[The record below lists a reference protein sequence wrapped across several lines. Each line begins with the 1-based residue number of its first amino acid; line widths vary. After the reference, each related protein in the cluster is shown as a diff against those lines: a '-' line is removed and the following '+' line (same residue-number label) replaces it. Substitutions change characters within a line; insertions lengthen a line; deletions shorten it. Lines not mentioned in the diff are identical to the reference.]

1 MDLSVDLVKDQIS
14 RGGITAAELVAR
26 ALGANGD
33 RVNAGILESAHVD
46 RRAAGVVIDDRS
58 AVRFR
63 GTVTVCV
70 GILDDIFPSSLLAAL
85 KLAVS
90 IVIIAVPYNRVHLI
104 IFGRTRRR
112 CRAVAV
118 HVDGE
123 ALGAQIHVIGIDCTK
138 RRHNFHGTHDAHGV
152 AVVCDIVQDLEHAVF
167 GHIAVTA
174 SCGIGSAVNIDIVVD
189 KVGADDLYLVAVD
202 DPVIELVAH
211 FEGIGGGTAV
221 EHIQIVALVIE
232 LYFQRA
238 VGAVIEPVVFA
249 YDVIP
254 HVVRIGRDLN
264 AVRLNDE
271 VIIIIFIVING
282 EAVRA
287 FT

>member
-1 MDLSVDLVKDQIS
+1 M
-14 RGGITAAELVAR
+14 AAELVAR
-26 ALGANGD
+26 ALGADGD

-46 RRAAGVVIDDRS
+46 KRAAGVVIDDRS

-63 GTVTVCV
+63 GAETVGV

-85 KLAVS
+85 REL
-90 IVIIAVPYNRVHLI
+90 IVIIVLIAVPYNRVHLI

-167 GHIAVTA
+167 GHIAA
-174 SCGIGSAVNIDIVVD
+174 ACGIGSAVDIDIVVD

-271 VIIIIFIVING
+271 VIIIIFIVVNG